1 MPGSKQSAVT
11 KEAYE
16 EFLQAYL
23 RLVKK
28 AEVLE
33 CNGEILHRD
42 ILQAIDH
49 KKMGRIIGRINKIK
63 QNT

>member
-1 MPGSKQSAVT
+1 MVKNKAGKVT
-11 KEAYE
+11 REEAE
-16 EFLQAYL
+16 KFLQAYL

-33 CNGEILHRD
+33 RNGEILHRD